1 MKLKFIVV
9 TAMVSLLAACEAQ
22 KPEMTPIEIQSIQTR
37 QFVAKFD
44 AVFAS
49 TVSVCQD
56 LGCTVPGADKAT
68 GLISAESATDTNVA
82 FQIST
87 GSTLNTQTRAAFVE
101 RIKRMT
107 NGRLNFVQKSQTSSG
122 WGANRP

>member
-1 MKLKFIVV
+1 ML
-9 TAMVSLLAACEAQ
+9 LLAACVAQ

-82 FQIST
+82 FQIFT
-87 GSTLNTQTRAAFVE
+87 GSTLNTQTRAAAFVE

-107 NGRLNFVQKSQTSSG
+107 NARLNFVQKSQTSSG